1 MLMCET
7 CHFLSST
14 KKKCHFLIIIKCD
27 KIKCIPVLNKING
40 IMFSNYRKNN
50 CLTFE
55 KFINIKNI
63 KGNTHLRIKS
73 NLTFIR
79 N

>member
-1 MLMCET
+1 
-7 CHFLSST
+7 
-14 KKKCHFLIIIKCD
+14 
-27 KIKCIPVLNKING
+27 
-40 IMFSNYRKNN
+40 MFSNYRKNN